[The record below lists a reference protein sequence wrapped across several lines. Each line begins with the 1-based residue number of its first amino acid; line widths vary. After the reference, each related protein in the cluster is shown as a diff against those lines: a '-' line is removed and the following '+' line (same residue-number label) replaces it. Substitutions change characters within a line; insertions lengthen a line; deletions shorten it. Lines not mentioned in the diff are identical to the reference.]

1 MKTRLTALLLLVLM
15 LVGCTAAPSSDTPT
29 TPDSTPVT
37 ATPETTTP
45 ETTTPEAGAQKP
57 AQTTDGKLTRE
68 EAIAIALDTAS
79 LTENDVLRIWAEYEL
94 DDGVPE
100 FEVEFRTA
108 DTEYDYTI
116 HAETGAILSWDQE
129 AEHAAQMTDPNLPAD
144 APLTETDA
152 ISIALS
158 HANLNEADVG
168 VLHVEYDRE
177 DDDFEVEFY
186 YNKLEY
192 TYEIDAKTGTIRD
205 HEVDD

>member
-1 MKTRLTALLLLVLM
+1 MKTRLTALLLMFVL
-15 LVGCTAAPSSDTPT
+15 LFAGCAGTPSGSSVEST
-29 TPDSTPVT
+29 TPDSTPI
-37 ATPETTTP
+37 TTTP
-45 ETTTPEAGAQKP
+45 EQTPEQP
-57 AQTTDGKLTRE
+57 QTPDQTKTGKLTRE
-68 EAIAIALDTAS
+68 EAISVALDAAS
-79 LTENDVLRIWAEYEL
+79 LTEQDVLRIWAEYEL

-129 AEHAAQMTDPNLPAD
+129 VEHAAQMTDPNLPVD

-158 HANLNEADVG
+158 HAKLSEADVG
-168 VLHVEYDRE
+168 LLHVEYDRE

>member
-1 MKTRLTALLLLVLM
+1 MKTRLTALLLMFVL
-15 LVGCTAAPSSDTPT
+15 LFAGCAGTPSGGSVEST
-29 TPDSTPVT
+29 TPDSTPI
-37 ATPETTTP
+37 TTTP
-45 ETTTPEAGAQKP
+45 EQTPEQP
-57 AQTTDGKLTRE
+57 QTPDQTKTGKLTRE
-68 EAIAIALDTAS
+68 EAISVALDAAS
-79 LTENDVLRIWAEYEL
+79 LTEQDVLRIWAEYEL

-129 AEHAAQMTDPNLPAD
+129 VEHAAQMTDPTLPVD

-158 HANLNEADVG
+158 HAKLSEADVG
-168 VLHVEYDRE
+168 LLHVEYDRE